1 MLSEKSC
8 KHMNRNWAIALCMLG
23 TAFVLFFNLGGRSIE
38 NNDYPHFAEIGR
50 EILETGDWVIM
61 HSGGEIYIDKP
72 PLHSI
77 FIALSDK
84 VFGVNAFAGRFPAA
98 LFALI
103 GVCATLFFGLRMDRQ
118 KWQTGVYGAMLLLS
132 SYGFFFLARRFRN
145 DIEYSMLF
153 SLALFLFYEGY
164 ETGEKLRKWVCYVLF
179 WFSTGLAALI
189 KGPAAL
195 LPLLIIAV
203 FLLVT
208 KSWSKVGGKIF
219 FASFAAFFIVVA
231 PYLILLVS
239 HKDFSQYVEFMR
251 NHTIM
256 RRNAGLFYYIP
267 VFPAKFSPG
276 SLLLLTCIPLFWKKR
291 REIAADPRLLFL
303 FIWSGLYLILIHFVK
318 AKVYRYLLPVFPS
331 LSLITAW
338 GIGQV
343 LPLERWA
350 PQVKRFWKI
359 PAAIVCLGFP
369 VAICVKFGMSWQAVV
384 LGAAALAMLA
394 VAGGRMRDGVVLL
407 CSLCIAAMLFIDVL
421 HTARNKEVST
431 NKKLY
436 AMLQEKQIKDDEVLI
451 YKTTGRVRYILCFY
465 FNKLIHPE
473 IEDNLTL
480 HQGIRAVI
488 TDPGNVEEVT
498 AVFGPSAEQR
508 LVKGHKGEESEGDH
522 AIIFYGGGAPAQS
535 ARCMS
540 IHPLRI
546 EIVIAKYST
555 KTCMGDFL

>member
-1 MLSEKSC
+1 MTTDISVAGI
-8 KHMNRNWAIALCMLG
+8 NRNWAIAFCILS

-61 HSGGEIYIDKP
+61 HSGGEMYIDKP
-72 PLHSI
+72 PLHSM

-84 VFGVNAFAGRFPAA
+84 VFGVNAFAGRLPAA
-98 LFALI
+98 LFAFF
-103 GVCATLFFGLRMDRQ
+103 GVVATLLFGLRMDRQ

-145 DIEYSMLF
+145 DIEYAMLF
-153 SLALFLFYEGY
+153 SLALFSFYEGY
-164 ETGEKLRKWVCYVLF
+164 EALEPRRKWIFYGLF
-179 WFSTGLAALI
+179 WFSMGLAALV

-195 LPLLIIAV
+195 LPLVIIIV

-219 FASFAAFFIVVA
+219 FASFAAFFVVVV
-231 PYLILLVS
+231 PYLMLLVS
-239 HKDFSQYVEFMR
+239 HKDFAQFAEFMR

-267 VFPAKFSPG
+267 VFPAKFFPG
-276 SLLLLTCIPLFWKKR
+276 SLLLLPCIPLFWKKR
-291 REIAADPRLLFL
+291 REIAANPKLLFL
-303 FIWSGLYLILIHFVK
+303 SIWAGLYLVLIHFIK
-318 AKVYRYLLPVFPS
+318 AKVYRYLLPVFPP
-331 LSLITAW
+331 LSLLTAW

-350 PQVKRFWKI
+350 PYVKRFWKI
-359 PAAIVCLGFP
+359 PAALICLGFP
-369 VAICVKFGMSWQAVV
+369 IAICVKWGFMWQALV
-384 LGAAALAMLA
+384 LAVAALGMLA
-394 VAGGRMRDGVVLL
+394 VAGGKMRDGVVLL
-407 CSLCIAAMLFIDVL
+407 CTLCIACMLFIDVL

-436 AMLQEKQIKDDEVLI
+436 SMLQERQIKDNEVLI

-473 IEDNLTL
+473 IEENLTL
-480 HQGIRAVI
+480 HPGIRAVI
-488 TDPGNVEEVT
+488 TDPGNAEDVT
-498 AVFGPSAEQR
+498 VVFGHSSELR
-508 LVKGHKGEESEGDH
+508 LVKGHHGEESEGDH
-522 AIIFYGGGAPAQS
+522 VILFYDKGSLSLPPG
-535 ARCMS
+535 
-540 IHPLRI
+540 
-546 EIVIAKYST
+546 V
-555 KTCMGDFL
+555 